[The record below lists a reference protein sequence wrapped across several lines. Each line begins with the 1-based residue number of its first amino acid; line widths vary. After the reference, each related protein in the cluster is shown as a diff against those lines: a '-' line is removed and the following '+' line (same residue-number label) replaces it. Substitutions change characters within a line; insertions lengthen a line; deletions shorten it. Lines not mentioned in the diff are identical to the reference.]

1 MGAASLVW
9 RCFNYVLMSTHKRS
23 LSLLSVLLSVPSLF
37 SRSPQGSML
46 QSCAY
51 QFGVN
56 CLPARVVA
64 VCAVNVKVKWW
75 VKRKR
80 LKQKYKTTTKMK
92 AKGKADKQ

>member
-23 LSLLSVLLSVPSLF
+23 LSATRLSLF
-37 SRSPQGSML
+37 LFLSRSPQGSML

-56 CLPARVVA
+56 CSPARVVA
-64 VCAVNVKVKWW
+64 ACAVNVKVKWW
-75 VKRKR
+75 PKRKR
-80 LKQKYKTTTKMK
+80 LKQKHKTTTKMK